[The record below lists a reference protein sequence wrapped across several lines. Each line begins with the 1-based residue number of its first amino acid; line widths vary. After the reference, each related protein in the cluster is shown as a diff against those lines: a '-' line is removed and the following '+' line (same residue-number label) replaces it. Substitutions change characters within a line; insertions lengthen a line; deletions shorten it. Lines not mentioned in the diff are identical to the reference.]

1 MSYFRL
7 LKCWHFVGE
16 GGLEPPNSS
25 EDRFTVCCNCRYA
38 TPPSSMQPAVLA
50 GYRADE
56 GTRTPD
62 RLITNQLLYQLS
74 YIGFIQPFKQ
84 LSFFSKSECK
94 NTTFSETHKVFFRF
108 LLKKYYN
115 ILLYRIIDI
124 NIFYSYPT
132 LSFRKTTFGG
142 CRNGEIGPSMAPLCQ
157 LMRLTPLLLLTL
169 NDLNQKKGARSGRP
183 WGRVTR

>member
-7 LKCWHFVGE
+7 LKFWHFVGE

-38 TPPSSMQPAVLA
+38 TPPFRCSQPESAWEH
-50 GYRADE
+50 RADE

-84 LSFFSKSECK
+84 LSFFSNRSAKVQP
-94 NTTFSETHKVFFRF
+94 FSELTKFFF
-108 LLKKYYN
+108 EKKH
-115 ILLYRIIDI
+115 
-124 NIFYSYPT
+124 
-132 LSFRKTTFGG
+132 
-142 CRNGEIGPSMAPLCQ
+142 
-157 LMRLTPLLLLTL
+157 LTL
-169 NDLNQKKGARSGRP
+169 TN
-183 WGRVTR
+183 T